1 MAAVAWTGS
10 TLSVAG
16 DLAYAAL
23 QFYIK
28 KGGLMQTA
36 QDKPLLR
43 ILKGKQKMFPGGNNS
58 SYGISLPIQGAT
70 MYSVEGMAMVQKYS
84 HDDLINFY
92 RPANLVRAEY
102 PWYETVSG
110 LVITG
115 TDLKQDG
122 ISLVDD
128 KTLTHSKAA
137 ETRLTSILKNR
148 LDDFGESWSRAM
160 NRMLWETGDA
170 APTVKGLLS
179 ILTDTFTTGTVGT
192 IDSST
197 STWWRHRGSLAV
209 QASAANQT
217 LTQLM
222 RSEMV
227 QLRRFGG
234 KPTVAL
240 CGSAFLEALR
250 LEVQAK
256 GVYTQSN
263 FDSKSGTNIGM
274 SIVNLDGLNFEYDPT
289 LDDMSRSKYC
299 YIFDPNHVSLYT
311 MEGEDNRVF
320 TPTRP
325 HNIIVLLQNVTWTG
339 GLACDQ
345 RNCNGVYSIA

>member
-1 MAAVAWTGS
+1 MAAATIGAS
-10 TLSVAG
+10 MTVAG

-23 QFYIK
+23 QFYVK
-28 KGGLMQTA
+28 KGGLMQTT

-43 ILKGKQKMFPGGNNS
+43 ILKSKQKMFPGGNNS

-70 MYSVEGMAMVQKYS
+70 IFSNEGVGMIQKYS
-84 HDDLINFY
+84 HDDAISFY

-102 PWYETVSG
+102 PWYETISG
-110 LVITG
+110 LVLSG

-128 KTLTHSKAA
+128 RAVTHSKAA

-192 IDSST
+192 IDSAT
-197 STWWRHRGSLAV
+197 STWWRHRGSLGI
-209 QASAANQT
+209 QYSATNQT

-240 CGSAFLEALR
+240 CGSSFLEALR

-256 GVYTQSN
+256 GLYTQSN

-274 SIVNLDGLNFEYDPT
+274 SIVNLDGLDFEYDPT
-289 LDDMSRSKYC
+289 LDDMGRGKHC
-299 YIFDPNHVSLYT
+299 YIFDPNRISLYT

-325 HNIIVLLQNVTWTG
+325 YNYIVLLQNMTWTG
-339 GLACDQ
+339 GLACNQ